1 MNASA
6 LHLPALR
13 VRFRRLLK
21 SPGKHVGRQRK
32 LGSSRADKLT
42 RRDPP
47 PLPQSTLFMSLIGD
61 YGYHPFIKS
70 TCSVGEG
77 RRLTSNFCKIC
88 IGTIEM
94 QCEAYFKLAIFS
106 SGFVQD

>member
-13 VRFRRLLK
+13 ARFRRLLK
-21 SPGKHVGRQRK
+21 SPGKRVGEAEKIGFFTCRQTYER
-32 LGSSRADKLT
+32 L
-42 RRDPP
+42 PP
-47 PLPQSTLFMSLIGD
+47 PPAPLPESTLFMSLIGD

-94 QCEAYFKLAIFS
+94 QCAA
-106 SGFVQD
+106 

>member
-1 MNASA
+1 M
-6 LHLPALR
+6 L
-13 VRFRRLLK
+13 
-21 SPGKHVGRQRK
+21 GRQRK

-47 PLPQSTLFMSLIGD
+47 PAESTLFMSLIGD

-70 TCSVGEG
+70 TCRVGKG
-77 RRLTSNFCKIC
+77 RRLTSNFCKIS

-94 QCEAYFKLAIFS
+94 QCVF
-106 SGFVQD
+106 

>member
-1 MNASA
+1 M
-6 LHLPALR
+6 
-13 VRFRRLLK
+13 
-21 SPGKHVGRQRK
+21 
-32 LGSSRADKLT
+32 GSSRVDKLT
-42 RRDPP
+42 RRAPP
-47 PLPQSTLFMSLIGD
+47 SPAPLPESTLFMSLIGD

-94 QCEAYFKLAIFS
+94 QCEAYFKLTILS
-106 SGFVQD
+106 SSFVQD

>member
-1 MNASA
+1 M
-6 LHLPALR
+6 
-13 VRFRRLLK
+13 
-21 SPGKHVGRQRK
+21 
-32 LGSSRADKLT
+32 GSSRADKLT
-42 RRDPP
+42 RDLPP
-47 PLPQSTLFMSLIGD
+47 ESTLFISLIGD

-94 QCEAYFKLAIFS
+94 QCAAYFKLAILS
-106 SGFVQD
+106 SSFVQD